1 VPGQRDDHASDD
13 LPRGEDPQDLEA
25 RYAALD
31 LENRDLDR
39 RLRNL
44 QQLVDDRDRQLEQ
57 ALIDLRE
64 VKDQSERDPLTRLAN
79 RQTLRRLMAQLA
91 RRGDRCAVLAI
102 DVDRFG
108 RLNETLG
115 HDVGDRLLVELAD
128 RLRHAVR
135 SRDTVARWGGDEFMV
150 VMPGVRDL
158 TTATAMAE
166 TVRSELGR
174 PVQFDDGAS
183 VVCSISVGVA
193 VTGSGLVEPD
203 VLLRQVDTALERA
216 KARGKDRVEVFGD
229 ELGVDARR
237 RFETEHLLRQALDEG
252 WFELYFQPVHPN
264 DEGYPVAAEAL
275 LRLRHPD
282 GTLLLPGAFL
292 DVAEETGLARPIG
305 NWVVEEACRIASRW
319 VGRLPPFR
327 LAVNVSAAQLG
338 PDFPSVISG
347 SLQAHGL
354 DPSVLVVELTE
365 HTLLEA
371 DDDQVE
377 ALVAVRRAGVRIA
390 LDDFGTA
397 YSSLN
402 HLRRFPVDV
411 VKIDKSF
418 VAGFGRSDQDHAI
431 VKAVVDLSHT
441 FRFRVIAEGVETA
454 EQFDQQLRLGCH
466 GAQGYLIGHPKPA
479 EAFER
484 LLASRP
490 VVDVILGRTA

>member
-1 VPGQRDDHASDD
+1 MPGQRDDHASDE

-39 RLRNL
+39 RLRTL

-64 VKDQSERDPLTRLAN
+64 VKDQSDIDPLTRLAN
-79 RQTLRRLMAQLA
+79 RQALRRLMAQLSF
-91 RRGDRCAVLAI
+91 RGDRCAVLAI

-115 HDVGDRLLVELAD
+115 HDVGDGLLVELAR
-128 RLRHAVR
+128 RLVRSVR

-150 VMPGVRDL
+150 VLPGIREL
-158 TTATAMAE
+158 GAATSMADAIRVALAE
-166 TVRSELGR
+166 PVVLPDGATVR
-174 PVQFDDGAS
+174 
-183 VVCSISVGVA
+183 CSISVGVA
-193 VTGSGLVEPD
+193 VAGSGLVDPD
-203 VLLRQVDTALERA
+203 ELLRQVDTALERA
-216 KARGKDRVEVFGD
+216 KERGKDRVEVFGD

-264 DEGYPVAAEAL
+264 DEGYPIAAEAL

-305 NWVVEEACRIASRW
+305 RWVVEEACRIASRW
-319 VGRLPPFR
+319 AGRLAPFR
-327 LAVNVSAAQLG
+327 LAINVSAAQLG
-338 PDFPSVISG
+338 PEFPSLISG
-347 SLQAHGL
+347 SLERHGL
-354 DPSVLVVELTE
+354 DPALLVVELTE

-371 DDDQVE
+371 DDEQVE

-418 VAGFGRSDQDHAI
+418 VAGFCRSDQDHAI
-431 VKAVVDLSHT
+431 VKAVVDLSRT
-441 FRFRVIAEGVETA
+441 FQFRVIAEGVETA

-466 GAQGYLIGHPKPA
+466 GAQGYLIGHPKSA
-479 EAFER
+479 DAFER

-490 VVDVILGRTA
+490 IVDAILGRTA